1 MRKKGGVINVPIY
14 LSRTS
19 PIENVCP
26 KLTEL
31 SGIIENPK
39 RTIAKDL
46 NLNNLQIKS
55 TIPLH
60 NFSSVLSEMCK
71 DDFTKNNDN
80 KKPPFILIDKFRNYV
95 KSNYTNIDDLKE
107 TQVHCFKMTE
117 TYQVEYLGLVDK
129 NEHPLYTF
137 NDLYDKY
144 FQ

>member
-1 MRKKGGVINVPIY
+1 MARIQSKHKKNQFNQKKEIQKGKLKKKSVLKKKFFLRKKGGVINVPIY

-71 DDFTKNNDN
+71 DDFTKNNDIN
-80 KKPPFILIDKFRNYV
+80 
-95 KSNYTNIDDLKE
+95 NIDL
-107 TQVHCFKMTE
+107 TVTS
-117 TYQVEYLGLVDK
+117 
-129 NEHPLYTF
+129 
-137 NDLYDKY
+137 Y
-144 FQ
+144 FSSMLS